1 LENNIQT
8 GQNIS
13 GFAALGLP
21 KRITQNLDKATIVV
35 PKPIQAQAIPPLLE
49 GRDVLGI
56 AQTGSG
62 KTLAFALPIVA
73 QILSLGKVR
82 PPRSA
87 RALILVPT
95 RELAVQIADCFT
107 MLSKNTHL
115 SQALLLGGVSRGG
128 QIKKM
133 APGVDILI
141 ATPGRLMD
149 LVRDNKIDL
158 SHTRTLVLD
167 EADRMLDMGF
177 INDVRRIAKMVHD
190 ERQTMLFSA
199 TMPKEIAS
207 LAASLLRDP
216 LRVETAPHSTTAPE
230 IKERVFAVARER
242 KKHALAGFLR
252 DPALRSVIVFTR
264 TKHGADALLRHLD
277 KNKLSA
283 AVIHGN
289 KSQNA
294 RQRALQSF
302 RDGKI
307 QTLVATDIAARGID
321 IAGISHV
328 INFDVPA
335 EAESYVHRIGRTG
348 RNGATGEALTFYDAP
363 SEQSRL
369 KAIEKITAKKF
380 SFEPLPEFASL
391 PNLSSERANSL
402 EMDNAFK
409 TVQPLKADNANK
421 IERFPK
427 SGNRFLPK
435 NKHRNK
441 QPEHGSDLKIA
452 AEMPGQRSR
461 IRRRPNKA
469 RPAPASVATTPV
481 TKARRAA

>member
-8 GQNIS
+8 SQKCS

-21 KRITQNLDKATIVV
+21 EKITQNLDKAAIIA
-35 PKPIQAQAIPPLLE
+35 PKPIQAQAIPPLLA

-73 QILSLGKVR
+73 QVLSLGKVR
-82 PPRSA
+82 PRMSA

-128 QIKKM
+128 QIKKT
-133 APGVDILI
+133 ASGVDILI

-177 INDVRRIAKMVHD
+177 IADVRRIAKMVHD

-207 LAASLLRDP
+207 LAASLLDDP
-216 LRVETAPHSTTAPE
+216 LRIETAPQSTTAPE
-230 IKERVFAVARER
+230 IKERVFTVPREQ
-242 KKHALAGFLR
+242 KKQALSGLLR
-252 DPALRSVIVFTR
+252 DPAFCSVIVFTR

-277 KNKLSA
+277 KNRLSA

-294 RQRALQSF
+294 RQNALKSF

-348 RNGATGEALTFYDAP
+348 RNGASGEALTFYDAP
-363 SEQSRL
+363 SEQARL
-369 KAIEKITAKKF
+369 RAIEKITAKKF
-380 SFEPLPEFASL
+380 TLEPLPGLA
-391 PNLSSERANSL
+391 P
-402 EMDNAFK
+402 
-409 TVQPLKADNANK
+409 
-421 IERFPK
+421 
-427 SGNRFLPK
+427 LPK
-435 NKHRNK
+435 AAAISKANVEKTSKVRKLPKAGNIS
-441 QPEHGSDLKIA
+441 HGVK
-452 AEMPGQRSR
+452 
-461 IRRRPNKA
+461 
-469 RPAPASVATTPV
+469 T
-481 TKARRAA
+481 RRAA

>member
-1 LENNIQT
+1 LENNIESS
-8 GQNIS
+8 QNIA
-13 GFAALGLP
+13 GFDKLGLP
-21 KRITQNLDKATIVV
+21 KQLILNLKKASINT
-35 PKPIQAQAIPPLLE
+35 PKPIQSQAIPPLMQ

-73 QILSLGKVR
+73 QILPLGKVR
-82 PPRSA
+82 PRKSA
-87 RALILVPT
+87 RALVLVPT

-107 MLSKNTHL
+107 MLTKHTHL
-115 SQALLLGGVSRGG
+115 SHALLLGGVARGG

-133 APGVDILI
+133 AAGVDILI

-149 LVRDNKIDL
+149 LVRESQVDL
-158 SHTRTLVLD
+158 SYTRTLVLD

-177 INDVRRIAKMVHD
+177 INDVRRIAKMVHN

-207 LAASLLRDP
+207 LAANLLDNP
-216 LRVETAPHSTTAPE
+216 LRIETAPHSTTAPD
-230 IKERVFAVARER
+230 IKERVFAVAHEQ
-242 KKHALAGFLR
+242 KKKALTGFLR
-252 DPALRSVIVFTR
+252 DPAFCSVIVFTR

-277 KNKLSA
+277 KSELSA

-321 IAGISHV
+321 ISGVSHV
-328 INFDVPA
+328 INFDLPA

-348 RNGATGEALTFYDAP
+348 RNGASGEALTFYDAP

-369 KAIEKITAKKF
+369 RAIEKITTKKF
-380 SFEPLPEFASL
+380 TLEPLPGFDCA
-391 PNLSSERANSL
+391 P
-402 EMDNAFK
+402 K
-409 TVQPLKADNANK
+409 TTTEP
-421 IERFPK
+421 
-427 SGNRFLPK
+427 
-435 NKHRNK
+435 
-441 QPEHGSDLKIA
+441 
-452 AEMPGQRSR
+452 
-461 IRRRPNKA
+461 RPNSAPKA
-469 RPAPASVATTPV
+469 VKPARARKFSKTGAKQANTARKASHG
-481 TKARRAA
+481 ARTRHAA

>member
-1 LENNIQT
+1 MND
-8 GQNIS
+8 QNLS
-13 GFAALGLP
+13 GFDGLKLP
-21 KRITQNLDKATIVV
+21 KKITHNLSNAGITT
-35 PKPIQAQAIPPLLE
+35 PKPIQQQAIPPLMQ

-73 QILSLGKVR
+73 QILPLGKVR
-82 PPRSA
+82 SRKTA
-87 RALILVPT
+87 RALVLVPT

-107 MLSKNTHL
+107 LLTKNTHL
-115 SQALLLGGVSRGG
+115 SQALLLGGVSKGG

-133 APGVDILI
+133 AAGVDILI

-149 LVRDNKIDL
+149 LVRDKHIDL
-158 SHTRTLVLD
+158 SHTATLVLD

-177 INDVRRIAKMVHD
+177 ITDVRRIAKMVRD

-207 LAASLLRDP
+207 LAASLLDDP
-216 LRVETAPHSTTAPE
+216 LRIETAPHSTTAPE
-230 IKERVFAVARER
+230 IKERVFSIPREQ
-242 KKHALAGFLR
+242 KKNALAGFLR

-264 TKHGADALLRHLD
+264 TKHGADALLRHLN
-277 KNKLSA
+277 KNKLTA
-283 AVIHGN
+283 DVIHGN

-302 RDGKI
+302 RDGQI

-328 INFDVPA
+328 INFDVPV

-363 SEQSRL
+363 TEQSKLR
-369 KAIEKITAKKF
+369 AIEKITTKKF
-380 SFEPLPEFASL
+380 TLESL
-391 PNLSSERANSL
+391 PS
-402 EMDNAFK
+402 
-409 TVQPLKADNANK
+409 
-421 IERFPK
+421 
-427 SGNRFLPK
+427 FLPK
-435 NKHRNK
+435 MASQSADLSIVEDKLQDRL
-441 QPEHGSDLKIA
+441 QGRSQGSHKLK
-452 AEMPGQRSR
+452 AENTSKSARRSKT
-461 IRRRPNKA
+461 RRRPGKA
-469 RPAPASVATTPV
+469 KQLPSAAAKT
-481 TKARRAA
+481 RRAA

>member
-1 LENNIQT
+1 MKRFNKETCRFNASAELFHGNKKIINNLKNA
-8 GQNIS
+8 G
-13 GFAALGLP
+13 
-21 KRITQNLDKATIVV
+21 ITA
-35 PKPIQAQAIPPLLE
+35 PKPIQAQAIPPLMQ

-73 QILSLGKVR
+73 QILPLGKVR
-82 PPRSA
+82 PRKSA
-87 RALILVPT
+87 RALVLVPT

-107 MLSKNTHL
+107 MLAKHTHL
-115 SQALLLGGVSRGG
+115 SQALLLGGVSKAG

-149 LVRDNKIDL
+149 LVRDKHIDL
-158 SHTRTLVLD
+158 SHTSTLVLD

-177 INDVRRIAKMVHD
+177 IPDVRR
-190 ERQTMLFSA
+190 RQTMLFSA

-207 LAASLLRDP
+207 LAASLLDDP
-216 LRVETAPHSTTAPE
+216 LQVETAPQSTTAPE
-230 IKERVFAVARER
+230 IKERVFPVAREQ
-242 KKHALAGFLR
+242 KKHVLAGFLR

-277 KNKLSA
+277 KNKLTA
-283 AVIHGN
+283 DVIHGN

-348 RNGATGEALTFYDAP
+348 RNGARGEALTFYDAP

-369 KAIEKITAKKF
+369 KAIEKITTKKF
-380 SFEPLPEFASL
+380 TLEQLPELGTLPKIAVKAVSSL
-391 PNLSSERANSL
+391 AEEKPRA
-402 EMDNAFK
+402 AH
-409 TVQPLKADNANK
+409 PLKADNANK
-421 IERFPK
+421 APR
-427 SGNRFLPK
+427 
-435 NKHRNK
+435 
-441 QPEHGSDLKIA
+441 
-452 AEMPGQRSR
+452 RSKT
-461 IRRRPNKA
+461 RRRPNKA
-469 RPAPASVATTPV
+469 AKASPAAMAKP
-481 TKARRAA
+481 RRAA

>member
-1 LENNIQT
+1 LENNIASS
-8 GQNIS
+8 QNHF
-13 GFAALGLP
+13 GFDQLGLP
-21 KRITQNLDKATIVV
+21 KKIISNLDKAGITT
-35 PKPIQAQAIPPLLE
+35 PKPIQHQAIPPLLK

-73 QILSLGKVR
+73 QILPLGKIR
-82 PPRSA
+82 PQRSA

-107 MLSKNTHL
+107 MLTKHTHL
-115 SQALLLGGVSRGG
+115 AQALLLGGVSKAG
-128 QIKKM
+128 QIKKT
-133 APGVDILI
+133 ASGVDILI

-149 LVRDNKIDL
+149 LVRDKKIDL
-158 SHTRTLVLD
+158 SHTTTLVLD

-177 INDVRRIAKMVHD
+177 ITDVRRIAKMVHAA
-190 ERQTMLFSA
+190 RQTMLFSA
-199 TMPKEIAS
+199 TMPSEIAS
-207 LAASLLRDP
+207 LAASLLDDP
-216 LRVETAPHSTTAPE
+216 LRIETAPQSTTAPE
-230 IKERVFAVARER
+230 IKERIFTVPREQ
-242 KKHALAGFLR
+242 KKHVLAGFLR

-277 KNKLSA
+277 KNRLTA

-302 RDGKI
+302 RNGEI

-380 SFEPLPEFASL
+380 LFEPLPVFSPL
-391 PNLSSERANSL
+391 PKVVVKQ
-402 EMDNAFK
+402 D
-409 TVQPLKADNANK
+409 TPLMADKPLQAVRPKQAENANQD
-421 IERFPK
+421 R
-427 SGNRFLPK
+427 R
-435 NKHRNK
+435 
-441 QPEHGSDLKIA
+441 
-452 AEMPGQRSR
+452 RSKT
-461 IRRRPNKA
+461 RRRPNKLGSTM
-469 RPAPASVATTPV
+469 PHLVKT
-481 TKARRAA
+481 RRAA

>member
-1 LENNIQT
+1 LQNNEQIN
-8 GQNIS
+8 QNIS
-13 GFAALGLP
+13 GFDRLDLP
-21 KRITQNLDKATIVV
+21 KKITHNLANAGITT
-35 PKPIQAQAIPPLLE
+35 PKPIQQQAIPPLMQ

-62 KTLAFALPIVA
+62 KTLAFALPIVT
-73 QILSLGKVR
+73 QILPLGKIR
-82 PPRSA
+82 PRMSA
-87 RALILVPT
+87 RALVLVPT

-107 MLSKNTHL
+107 MLCKNTHL

-133 APGVDILI
+133 AAGVDILI

-149 LVRDNKIDL
+149 LLRDKKIDL

-177 INDVRRIAKMVHD
+177 ITDVRRIAKMLGD

-207 LAASLLRDP
+207 LAASLLHDP
-216 LRVETAPHSTTAPE
+216 LRIETAPHSTTAPE
-230 IKERVFAVARER
+230 IKERLFTVPREQ
-242 KKHALAGFLR
+242 KKHILTGFLR
-252 DPALRSVIVFTR
+252 DPSLRSVIVFTR

-277 KNKLSA
+277 KNRLSA

-302 RDGKI
+302 RDGNI

-348 RNGATGEALTFYDAP
+348 RNGASGEAITFYDAA
-363 SEQSRL
+363 SEHSRL
-369 KAIEKITAKKF
+369 RAIEKITAKKF
-380 SFEPLPEFASL
+380 TMEILPEFAQQSKKAAQSQKATRQGESL
-391 PNLSSERANSL
+391 ATGLPSGSIH
-402 EMDNAFK
+402 
-409 TVQPLKADNANK
+409 PLKADNSNRSGANK
-421 IERFPK
+421 TGDRPSK
-427 SGNRFLPK
+427 V
-435 NKHRNK
+435 
-441 QPEHGSDLKIA
+441 
-452 AEMPGQRSR
+452 
-461 IRRRPNKA
+461 RRRPNKA
-469 RPAPASVATTPV
+469 NNSFAAPKP
-481 TKARRAA
+481 RRAA

>member
-1 LENNIQT
+1 LALNNKLESILLENNIQT
-8 GQNIS
+8 SQHHS
-13 GFAALGLP
+13 GFDALGLP
-21 KRITQNLDKATIVV
+21 KKIIHNLDKANISI
-35 PKPIQAQAIPPLLE
+35 PKPIQTQAIPPLMQ

-73 QILSLGKVR
+73 QILPLGKIR
-82 PPRSA
+82 LRMSA

-107 MLSKNTHL
+107 MLTKHTHL
-115 SQALLLGGVSRGG
+115 SQALLLGGVSKGG

-133 APGVDILI
+133 SVGVDILI

-149 LVRDNKIDL
+149 LVRDKKIDL
-158 SHTRTLVLD
+158 SSTQTLVLD

-177 INDVRRIAKMVHD
+177 ITDVRRIAKMVH
-190 ERQTMLFSA
+190 EKRQTMLFSA

-207 LAASLLRDP
+207 LADSLLNDP
-216 LRVETAPHSTTAPE
+216 LRIETAPQSTTAPE
-230 IKERVFAVARER
+230 IKERVYNVPREQ
-242 KKHALAGFLR
+242 KKKILASFLR
-252 DPALRSVIVFTR
+252 DPELRSVIVFTR
-264 TKHGADALLRHLD
+264 TKHGADSVLRHLE
-277 KNKLSA
+277 KNKFTA

-294 RQRALQSF
+294 RQKALQNF

-307 QTLVATDIAARGID
+307 QILVATDIAARGID

-348 RNGATGEALTFYDAP
+348 RNGATGEAFTFYDAP

-369 KAIEKITAKKF
+369 KAIEKITHKKF
-380 SFEPLPEFASL
+380 K
-391 PNLSSERANSL
+391 L
-402 EMDNAFK
+402 E
-409 TVQPLKADNANK
+409 
-421 IERFPK
+421 E
-427 SGNRFLPK
+427 LPK
-435 NKHRNK
+435 FA
-441 QPEHGSDLKIA
+441 PPPKIVYEA
-452 AEMPGQRSR
+452 KTDNEVTDMPVKRLDNVAKLER
-461 IRRRPNKA
+461 PVKARRRRPKLSNSYN
-469 RPAPASVATTPV
+469 RPKMHQATKP
-481 TKARRAA
+481 RRAA